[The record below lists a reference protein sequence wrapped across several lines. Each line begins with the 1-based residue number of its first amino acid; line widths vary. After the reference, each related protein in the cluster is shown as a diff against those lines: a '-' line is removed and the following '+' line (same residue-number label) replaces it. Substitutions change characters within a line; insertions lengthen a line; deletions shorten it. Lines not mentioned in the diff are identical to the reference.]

1 MSSAIAEKRRQGVLT
16 ISVTSSMDESS
27 RRMRGSVFPL
37 AIGALKKSRLCDP
50 SYRDFVISKIRGSE
64 FYAHD
69 DNIVMSI
76 SFDPKSCGIPIS
88 HCNVECDT
96 CCHNPLTGLLDPL
109 TGDDRERQLVITD
122 RNSINAMLDVIAM
135 LATALKGNLL

>member
-1 MSSAIAEKRRQGVLT
+1 MT

-27 RRMRGSVFPL
+27 RRMRGTVFPL
-37 AIGALKKSRLCDP
+37 AIEALNKSNFCDP
-50 SYRDFVISKIRGSE
+50 SYRDYIISKIRGSE

-76 SFDPKSCGIPIS
+76 AFDPKSCGIPIS
-88 HCNVECDT
+88 HCDTECDI
-96 CCHNPLTGLLDPL
+96 CCHNPLLALLLPL

-122 RNSINAMLDVIAM
+122 RASINAMLDVIAL
-135 LATALKGNLL
+135 LANALKGSLL